1 MAAFPSFADSHSQL
15 SGKQRVRLTL
25 HHTEPDR
32 VPVWELGFHNE
43 VARRIMG
50 REVLLPAGGGRTP
63 RAVLLANAADRDAR
77 RQVITRIV
85 HDTMEFY
92 HFMGYNLVRI
102 RPTDFLTPFAFG
114 SGNWSPNALLEVSIR
129 PDGPDAWMVEHPLGF
144 WSRHVYNDES
154 ETLADADDCVKQG
167 GLDEFRR
174 YVEVLENRPVDLNLE
189 PLQDALDGVR
199 QAVQHPA
206 ARDIFVLGWGDV
218 CYPGSTAHVAV
229 FLEAMIADPALV
241 HRYMEATTR
250 GVVALVQAQAAL
262 GVDGITGGNDWAFKS
277 GPMFSVRH
285 LRSLIAPYLKRIV
298 DAAHTAG
305 LPYIKHIDGDIRSHL
320 PVLVDEVGIDGLH
333 AIEPECNM
341 DIFALKQQYAGR
353 LVLMG
358 NLECDLLVSGNPDDI
373 TGQVKRLMRA
383 VAPGGGFV
391 FSTANSV
398 LMGVPLENLA
408 AMLLATR
415 TYGRYPIHAD

>member
-1 MAAFPSFADSHSQL
+1 MANFPTFHDPNSPI
-15 SGKQRVRLTL
+15 SGKERVRLAL
-25 HHTEPDR
+25 SHTEPDQ

-50 REVLLPAGGGRTP
+50 RELLLPAGGGRTP
-63 RAVLLANAADRDAR
+63 RAVLLANAAGREAR
-77 RQVITRIV
+77 QEVIKRIV
-85 HDTMEFY
+85 SDTMEFY
-92 HFMGYNLVRI
+92 RFMGYNLVRL

-129 PDGPDAWMVEHPLGF
+129 SDGPDAWLVEHPLGF

-154 ETLADADDCVKQG
+154 ETLADADDCIKQG
-167 GLDEFRR
+167 GLAELRR
-174 YVEVLENRPVDLNLE
+174 YVETLESRPVDLSLE
-189 PLQDALDGVR
+189 PHQDALDGIR

-206 ARDIFVLGWGDV
+206 AKDIFVMGWGDV
-218 CYPGSTAHVAV
+218 CYPGSAAHVVV
-229 FLEAMIADPALV
+229 FLEAMVADPELV
-241 HRYMEATTR
+241 HRYMEVTTR

-262 GVDGITGGNDWAFKS
+262 GVDGITGGNDWAFKT

-298 DAAHTAG
+298 DAAHAAG
-305 LPYIKHIDGDIRSHL
+305 LPYIKHIDGDIRTHL

-341 DIFALKQQYAGR
+341 DIFELKQRYANR

-358 NLECDLLVSGNPDDI
+358 NLECDLLARGRPQEI
-373 TGQVKRLMRA
+373 EAQVKRLMQQ

-398 LMGVPLENLA
+398 LMGVPLENLE
-408 AMLLATR
+408 AMLRAAHR
-415 TYGRYPIHAD
+415 FGRYPIRVG